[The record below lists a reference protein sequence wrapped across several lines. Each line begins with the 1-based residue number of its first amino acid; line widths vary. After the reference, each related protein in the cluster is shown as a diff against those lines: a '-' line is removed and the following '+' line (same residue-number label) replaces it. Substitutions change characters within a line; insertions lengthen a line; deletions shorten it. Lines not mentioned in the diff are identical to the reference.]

1 MIKIKN
7 YINGDL
13 ALPTD
18 NQCLDVFN
26 PSNGEVYAKCPN
38 SSIDDLELAI
48 ESSKKSFQKWSS
60 LKQSE
65 RSDFLFLIADL
76 IEKNIDD
83 FANAESLDNGKPLTL
98 SKSLDIP
105 RSIKNLR
112 FFASLSNSI
121 RPISY
126 RKENVVS
133 DILKEPLGI
142 VGTISPWNLPL
153 YLFTWK
159 IAPALVSGNCV
170 IAKPSEITPYTAYL
184 FSKICIEA
192 ELPKGVLNII
202 HGDGKVIGREIV
214 KHDKIKAISFTGGTK
229 TGKEIAIQASNNLK
243 KINLEMGGKN
253 PVLIFDDCDYDKMMN
268 SLLKSSFLNQGQ
280 ICLAGSR
287 IYIQK
292 TIYKKFRDEF
302 IERVKKLKVGDPFDK
317 KTNQGAIVSS
327 QHLAKIIMYV
337 KKAVDEGGH
346 IATGGDIPDIP
357 NECCNG
363 WYFSPTVI
371 ENLPQNSIVN
381 QEEIFGPVVTLAE
394 FEDEKEAIQMAN
406 NTNYGLAS
414 IIWTKD
420 INRAHK
426 LAELIESGLVWVN
439 CWLERDLRTPF
450 GGIKNSGFGKEGG
463 KYALD
468 FFTES
473 KNICTKYYD

>member
-18 NQCLDVFN
+18 NQYLDVFN
-26 PSNGEVYAKCPN
+26 PSNGQVYAKCPN

-48 ESSKKSFQKWSS
+48 EGSKKSFQKWSS
-60 LKQSE
+60 LKQNE

-121 RPISY
+121 KPVSY
-126 RKENVVS
+126 RKENVIS
-133 DILKEPLGI
+133 DILKQPLGI

-202 HGDGKVIGREIV
+202 HGDGKVI
-214 KHDKIKAISFTGGTK
+214 
-229 TGKEIAIQASNNLK
+229 
-243 KINLEMGGKN
+243 
-253 PVLIFDDCDYDKMMN
+253 
-268 SLLKSSFLNQGQ
+268 
-280 ICLAGSR
+280 
-287 IYIQK
+287 
-292 TIYKKFRDEF
+292 
-302 IERVKKLKVGDPFDK
+302 
-317 KTNQGAIVSS
+317 
-327 QHLAKIIMYV
+327 
-337 KKAVDEGGH
+337 
-346 IATGGDIPDIP
+346 
-357 NECCNG
+357 
-363 WYFSPTVI
+363 
-371 ENLPQNSIVN
+371 
-381 QEEIFGPVVTLAE
+381 
-394 FEDEKEAIQMAN
+394 
-406 NTNYGLAS
+406 
-414 IIWTKD
+414 
-420 INRAHK
+420 
-426 LAELIESGLVWVN
+426 
-439 CWLERDLRTPF
+439 
-450 GGIKNSGFGKEGG
+450 
-463 KYALD
+463 
-468 FFTES
+468 
-473 KNICTKYYD
+473 

>member
-7 YINGDL
+7 YINGEL
-13 ALPTD
+13 VLPKD
-18 NQCLDVFN
+18 NQHLDVFN
-26 PSNGEVYAKCPN
+26 PSNGQIHAKCPN
-38 SSIDDLELAI
+38 SSIHDLDLAI
-48 ESSKKSFQKWSS
+48 KSSKSSFQEWSS
-60 LKQSE
+60 INQSE

-76 IEKNIDD
+76 IEKNISD
-83 FANAESLDNGKPLTL
+83 FANAESIDNGKPFTL

-112 FFASLSNSI
+112 FFASLANSI
-121 RPISY
+121 KPLSY
-126 RKENVVS
+126 RKENVIS
-133 DILKEPLGI
+133 NILKQPLGV

-214 KHDKIKAISFTGGTK
+214 KHNEIKAISFTGGTK
-229 TGKEIAIQASNNLK
+229 TGKEIAVEASNNLK

-302 IERVKKLKVGDPFDK
+302 IERIKKLKVGDPFDE
-317 KTNQGAIVSS
+317 KTDQGAIVSS
-327 QHLAKIIMYV
+327 QHLAKIIKYV
-337 KKAVDEGGH
+337 KKAVDEGGY
-346 IATGGDIPDIP
+346 IATGGDIPDLP
-357 NECCNG
+357 KECCNG
-363 WYFSPTVI
+363 WYFLPTVI
-371 ENLPQNSIVN
+371 ERLPQNSIVN
-381 QEEIFGPVVTLAE
+381 QEEIFGPVVTLTE
-394 FEDEKEAIQMAN
+394 FEDEKDAIQMAN

-468 FFTES
+468 FFTEP

>member
-18 NQCLDVFN
+18 NQYLDVFN
-26 PSNGEVYAKCPN
+26 PSNGQVYAKCPN

-48 ESSKKSFQKWSS
+48 EGSKKSFQKWSS

-121 RPISY
+121 RPVSY
-126 RKENVVS
+126 RKENVIS
-133 DILKEPLGI
+133 DILKQPLGI

-243 KINLEMGGKN
+243 N
-253 PVLIFDDCDYDKMMN
+253 DKEIVY
-268 SLLKSSFLNQGQ
+268 SAIKSGVSSHSHVSFLGQ
-280 ICLAGSR
+280 FWFNRS
-287 IYIQK
+287 
-292 TIYKKFRDEF
+292 
-302 IERVKKLKVGDPFDK
+302 P
-317 KTNQGAIVSS
+317 
-327 QHLAKIIMYV
+327 II
-337 KKAVDEGGH
+337 K
-346 IATGGDIPDIP
+346 
-357 NECCNG
+357 
-363 WYFSPTVI
+363 
-371 ENLPQNSIVN
+371 
-381 QEEIFGPVVTLAE
+381 
-394 FEDEKEAIQMAN
+394 
-406 NTNYGLAS
+406 
-414 IIWTKD
+414 
-420 INRAHK
+420 
-426 LAELIESGLVWVN
+426 
-439 CWLERDLRTPF
+439 
-450 GGIKNSGFGKEGG
+450 
-463 KYALD
+463 
-468 FFTES
+468 
-473 KNICTKYYD
+473 